1 MTMVRVTMTLFR
13 VDPVCFYMVHVLA
26 WFMCDWVLIH
36 IVQVCVPVS
45 QHSVTVYQPP
55 YSHISTHTNT
65 TIAQLQIMTF
75 TFTFSNACLQNGNL
89 PFNKFEFLVMWL
101 FRECGAPYLFLHAIL
116 NPDVSW
122 RSQRFRSAQSF
133 SLQLYISTFKTTI
146 TIITSNKQNVSVFLQ
161 SGCCRL
167 KWGGEVE
174 PVLVPRTKADIVKEP
189 SSVKFSSPEEITPL
203 PQHVKRHSR
212 HNSLQLRHEILKM
225 EKDVISD

>member
-1 MTMVRVTMTLFR
+1 
-13 VDPVCFYMVHVLA
+13 
-26 WFMCDWVLIH
+26 
-36 IVQVCVPVS
+36 
-45 QHSVTVYQPP
+45 
-55 YSHISTHTNT
+55 
-65 TIAQLQIMTF
+65 MTF
-75 TFTFSNACLQNGNL
+75 TSTFSNACFQNGNL

-122 RSQRFRSAQSF
+122 RSQRFRSAQAF
-133 SLQLYISTFKTTI
+133 SLQLYISTFKTKTTI